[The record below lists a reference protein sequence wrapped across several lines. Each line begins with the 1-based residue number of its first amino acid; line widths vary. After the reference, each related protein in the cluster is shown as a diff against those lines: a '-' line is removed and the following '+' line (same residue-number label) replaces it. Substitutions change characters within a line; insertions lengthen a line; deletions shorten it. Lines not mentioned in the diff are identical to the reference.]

1 MPIAYG
7 SRVVH
12 FARVLRR
19 SPPRTSLIYAT
30 MGGMPHITTTTII
43 AVAFVLLALG
53 AVIGVGLL
61 IADMVMPLVQS
72 ATHGESLRDRFS
84 ERFARLR
91 KHHDDDDDDDED
103 ADDLEESTAALL
115 SMLPGAPI
123 VVDESDEVVRANP
136 DAYRLGV
143 VDDDVIVEPRI
154 AQAVRTVREQGGKTM
169 FELTTMT
176 PQRFLHMAGAE
187 ETDDRDGAES
197 GDAHAAPVAVSRP
210 NWLRVTVGRI
220 SERFVIV
227 LLDDVSERVRFAQVR
242 DDFITNVSEQLVK
255 PSAELQH
262 LAASLEQAGLKDEH
276 IAQDAR
282 KVRRTIAYI
291 DHMVKDLLLLIK
303 AQEQITPTDENRLN
317 VLSEARAAAEVA
329 QPLAQAHA
337 QRIAVSG
344 SDGLVV
350 HGESEQIRA
359 AIDKLIENAL
369 EYSPDG
375 AVVSVDV
382 KPDRAGRH
390 AVVRVIDRGTG
401 IPLDEQQRIFERFY
415 RGAQQN
421 ERTSEGVGLGLAIVK
436 HVALTHQGSVH
447 VWSRP
452 GQGSTFTLVLPL
464 DPTQAD

>member
-1 MPIAYG
+1 
-7 SRVVH
+7 
-12 FARVLRR
+12 
-19 SPPRTSLIYAT
+19 
-30 MGGMPHITTTTII
+30 
-43 AVAFVLLALG
+43 
-53 AVIGVGLL
+53 
-61 IADMVMPLVQS
+61 
-72 ATHGESLRDRFS
+72 
-84 ERFARLR
+84 
-91 KHHDDDDDDDED
+91 
-103 ADDLEESTAALL
+103 
-115 SMLPGAPI
+115 MLPGAPI

-136 DAYRLGV
+136 AAYRLGV

-154 AQAVRTVREQGGKTM
+154 AQAVRDVRAQGGKTT

-176 PQRFLHMAGAE
+176 PQRFLHMADA
-187 ETDDRDGAES
+187 DDDGWGNAAPA
-197 GDAHAAPVAVSRP
+197 GAHATPVAVSRP

-242 DDFITNVSEQLVK
+242 DDFIANVSEQLVK
-255 PSAELQH
+255 PSDELQR

-303 AQEQITPTDENRLN
+303 AQEQVTPTDENRLN

-382 KPDRAGRH
+382 KPDRDGRN

-464 DPTQAD
+464 DPAQAD

>member
-43 AVAFVLLALG
+43 AVAFVLLAIG

-91 KHHDDDDDDDED
+91 KRHDDEDDDDED

-115 SMLPGAPI
+115 SMLPGAPV
-123 VVDESDEVVRANP
+123 VVDESDEVVRASP
-136 DAYRLGV
+136 AAYRLGV

-176 PQRFLHMAGAE
+176 PQRFLHMAGA
-187 ETDDRDGAES
+187 DDDAQENAES
-197 GDAHAAPVAVSRP
+197 ADAHATPVAVSRP

-242 DDFITNVSEQLVK
+242 DDFIANVSEQLVK
-255 PSAELQH
+255 PSAELQR
-262 LAASLEQAGLKDEH
+262 LAASLERAGLKDAR

-282 KVRRTIAYI
+282 NVRRTIAYI

-303 AQEQITPTDENRLN
+303 AQEQVTPTDGNRLN

-329 QPLAQAHA
+329 QPLAQERG
-337 QRIAVSG
+337 QRITVSG
-344 SDGLVV
+344 SEALVV

-401 IPLDEQQRIFERFY
+401 IPLGEQQRIFERFY
-415 RGAQQN
+415 RGANQN
-421 ERTSEGVGLGLAIVK
+421 EHTTDGVGLGLAIVK

-464 DPTQAD
+464 DPTPAD

>member
-1 MPIAYG
+1 
-7 SRVVH
+7 
-12 FARVLRR
+12 
-19 SPPRTSLIYAT
+19 
-30 MGGMPHITTTTII
+30 MPHITTTTII

-154 AQAVRTVREQGGKTM
+154 AQAVRTVREQGGKTT

-187 ETDDRDGAES
+187 EADDRDGAES

-242 DDFITNVSEQLVK
+242 DDFIANVSEQLVK

-262 LAASLEQAGLKDEH
+262 LAASLEQAGLEDAR

-282 KVRRTIAYI
+282 NVRRTIAYI

-303 AQEQITPTDENRLN
+303 AQEQVTPTDENRLN

-329 QPLAQAHA
+329 QPLAQERG

-344 SDGLVV
+344 SEALVV

-401 IPLDEQQRIFERFY
+401 IPLGEQQRIFERFY
-415 RGAQQN
+415 RGANQN
-421 ERTSEGVGLGLAIVK
+421 EHTADGVGLGLAIVK

-464 DPTQAD
+464 DPAQAD

>member
-1 MPIAYG
+1 M
-7 SRVVH
+7 
-12 FARVLRR
+12 
-19 SPPRTSLIYAT
+19 
-30 MGGMPHITTTTII
+30 
-43 AVAFVLLALG
+43 
-53 AVIGVGLL
+53 
-61 IADMVMPLVQS
+61 
-72 ATHGESLRDRFS
+72 
-84 ERFARLR
+84 
-91 KHHDDDDDDDED
+91 
-103 ADDLEESTAALL
+103 
-115 SMLPGAPI
+115 
-123 VVDESDEVVRANP
+123 
-136 DAYRLGV
+136 
-143 VDDDVIVEPRI
+143 EPRI

-176 PQRFLHMAGAE
+176 PQRFLHMAGA
-187 ETDDRDGAES
+187 DDDAQENAES
-197 GDAHAAPVAVSRP
+197 ADAHATPVAVSRP

-242 DDFITNVSEQLVK
+242 DDFIANVSEQLVK
-255 PSAELQH
+255 PSAELQR
-262 LAASLEQAGLKDEH
+262 LAASLERAGLKDAR

-282 KVRRTIAYI
+282 NVRRTIAYI

-303 AQEQITPTDENRLN
+303 AQEQVTPTDGNRLN

-329 QPLAQAHA
+329 QPLAQERG

-344 SDGLVV
+344 SDELVV

-401 IPLDEQQRIFERFY
+401 IPLGEQQRIFERFY
-415 RGAQQN
+415 RGANQN
-421 ERTSEGVGLGLAIVK
+421 EHTADGVGLGLAIVK

>member
-1 MPIAYG
+1 
-7 SRVVH
+7 
-12 FARVLRR
+12 
-19 SPPRTSLIYAT
+19 

-154 AQAVRTVREQGGKTM
+154 AQAVRTVREQGGKTT

-187 ETDDRDGAES
+187 EADDRDGAES

-242 DDFITNVSEQLVK
+242 DDFIANVSEQLVK

-262 LAASLEQAGLKDEH
+262 LAASLEQAGLEDAR

-282 KVRRTIAYI
+282 NVRRTIAYI

-303 AQEQITPTDENRLN
+303 AQEQVTPTDENRLN

-329 QPLAQAHA
+329 QPLAQERG

-344 SDGLVV
+344 SEALVV

-401 IPLDEQQRIFERFY
+401 IPLGEQQRIFERFY
-415 RGAQQN
+415 RGANQN
-421 ERTSEGVGLGLAIVK
+421 EHTADGVGLGLAIVK

-464 DPTQAD
+464 DPAQAD

>member
-1 MPIAYG
+1 M
-7 SRVVH
+7 
-12 FARVLRR
+12 
-19 SPPRTSLIYAT
+19 
-30 MGGMPHITTTTII
+30 
-43 AVAFVLLALG
+43 
-53 AVIGVGLL
+53 
-61 IADMVMPLVQS
+61 
-72 ATHGESLRDRFS
+72 
-84 ERFARLR
+84 
-91 KHHDDDDDDDED
+91 
-103 ADDLEESTAALL
+103 
-115 SMLPGAPI
+115 
-123 VVDESDEVVRANP
+123 
-136 DAYRLGV
+136 
-143 VDDDVIVEPRI
+143 
-154 AQAVRTVREQGGKTM
+154 REQGGKTT

-255 PSAELQH
+255 PSAELQN

-303 AQEQITPTDENRLN
+303 AQEQVTPTDENRLN

-464 DPTQAD
+464 DPAQAD

>member
-1 MPIAYG
+1 
-7 SRVVH
+7 
-12 FARVLRR
+12 
-19 SPPRTSLIYAT
+19 
-30 MGGMPHITTTTII
+30 MPHITTTTII
-43 AVAFVLLALG
+43 AVAFVLLAMG

-91 KHHDDDDDDDED
+91 THHDDDDDDDED

-136 DAYRLGV
+136 AAYRLGV
-143 VDDDVIVEPRI
+143 VDDDAIVEPRI
-154 AQAVRTVREQGGKTM
+154 AQAVRTVREQGGKTT

-187 ETDDRDGAES
+187 EADGQGNVAS
-197 GDAHAAPVAVSRP
+197 GDAHATPVAVSRP

-242 DDFITNVSEQLVK
+242 DDFIANVSEQLVK
-255 PSAELQH
+255 PSAELQR
-262 LAASLEQAGLKDEH
+262 LAASLERAGLKDAR

-282 KVRRTIAYI
+282 NVRRTIAYI

-303 AQEQITPTDENRLN
+303 AQEQVTPTDGNRLN

-329 QPLAQAHA
+329 QPLAQERG
-337 QRIAVSG
+337 QRIAVRG
-344 SDGLVV
+344 SEALVV
-350 HGESEQIRA
+350 HGESEQIRT

-401 IPLDEQQRIFERFY
+401 IPLGEQQRIFERFY
-415 RGAQQN
+415 RGANQN
-421 ERTSEGVGLGLAIVK
+421 EHTADGVGLGLAIVK

>member
-1 MPIAYG
+1 
-7 SRVVH
+7 
-12 FARVLRR
+12 
-19 SPPRTSLIYAT
+19 
-30 MGGMPHITTTTII
+30 MPHITTTTII
-43 AVAFVLLALG
+43 AVAFVLLAMG

-72 ATHGESLRDRFS
+72 ATHGESLRDRFA

-91 KHHDDDDDDDED
+91 KHHDADDDADED
-103 ADDLEESTAALL
+103 ADDLEGSTAVLL

-154 AQAVRTVREQGGKTM
+154 AQAVRTVRAQGGKTT

-197 GDAHAAPVAVSRP
+197 GDAHATPVAVSRP

-242 DDFITNVSEQLVK
+242 DDFIANVSEQLVK
-255 PSAELQH
+255 PSDELQR

-303 AQEQITPTDENRLN
+303 AQEQVTPTDENRLN

-382 KPDRAGRH
+382 KPDRDGRN

-464 DPTQAD
+464 DPAQAD